1 MTDTASIVIKRY
13 RDRLYDPGAGRYVG
27 LEELRTWAAA
37 DIAFVVRDALSG
49 EDLTLALLSSAK
61 TRH

>member
-1 MTDTASIVIKRY
+1 MAATPPIVIKRY
-13 RDRLYDPGAGRYVG
+13 RDRLYDQGAGRYVS
-27 LEELRTWAAA
+27 LEDLRTWAAA

-49 EDLTLALLSSAK
+49 EDLTLALLSSAE